1 MAKKKKVEEV
11 VEDVKFEK
19 MVEEE
24 EILEN
29 DFEEFDDEDIVEKEE
44 VVCSCGPDCRCGE
57 KHGSSNEN
65 RTLKNLQVIS
75 CITLCIS
82 VVVLLV
88 SLITLNKVTNLN
100 GTTKEETAEEEQEVE
115 YDVSMFTEITAEE
128 FIKMFKEKDGKRRY
142 IYTGTSSCSYC
153 IAFLPSLQKSV
164 EEYDYTLYYLDVA
177 KVTQEELTEIQGLH
191 EKFEEFFGYTPM
203 VFVTKNAE
211 VRGVNEG
218 YVEYETYAKFLE
230 DNKASKK

>member
-1 MAKKKKVEEV
+1 MAKKKKVEKVEKVEEV

-19 MVEEE
+19 MIEEE
-24 EILEN
+24 EILEK
-29 DFEEFDDEDIVEKEE
+29 DFEEFDDEDSMKKEE
-44 VVCSCGPDCRCGE
+44 HSCKCGDN
-57 KHGSSNEN
+57 HCSSNEN
-65 RTLKNLQVIS
+65 KGIKNLQVIS

-82 VVVLLV
+82 VIVLLI

-100 GTTKEETAEEEQEVE
+100 GTTSKAGDEDEQVVE
-115 YDVSMFTEITAEE
+115 YDVSMFKEITAKE
-128 FIKMFKEKDGKRRY
+128 FIKMFKEKDGKRHY

-177 KVTQEELTEIQGLH
+177 SVTQEEMEEIQGLDD
-191 EKFEEFFGYTPM
+191 KFKEFFGYTPM
-203 VFVTKNAE
+203 VFVTKNAV
-211 VRGVNEG
+211 VRDVNEG

-230 DNKASKK
+230 DNKVSKK